1 MTVLEISTTVT
12 VDRLIDA
19 IERLPSREFAD
30 FARQVIAIQTRRGI
44 PLLAKDEEQTL
55 MAMVSQSLPP
65 AEQDRLDILRQKSR
79 QDALTPAEQ
88 AELLAF
94 AQRVERQDLVRAE
107 ALVRLAQKRQTSVSA
122 ILHGLGLEPN
132 YA

>member
-19 IERLPSREFAD
+19 IERLPSREFAN

-44 PLLAKDEEQTL
+44 PLLAKEEEQTL
-55 MAMVSQSLPP
+55 MATVGQSLPP

-79 QDALTPAEQ
+79 QGALTPAEQ

-94 AQRVERQDLVRAE
+94 VQRIERQDLVRAE

-122 ILHGLGLEPN
+122 ILHGLGLETN